1 MANRRQKERYRDI
14 VIIFGAIALLTVII
28 FIMAFVDK
36 ELFLYDKIGAPSL
49 EEILTTV
56 ENKEEFVSLLQ
67 HKIAEQGYEIQL
79 SIPENEDEDCLEV
92 EWKHMKRFTV
102 SLIEHHE
109 DMMSALRRFGIKKVI
124 LTNGK
129 ENWTVLP

>member
-1 MANRRQKERYRDI
+1 MVNRKQKERYKDI
-14 VIIFGAIALLTVII
+14 VIIFGAIALLTAII

-36 ELFLYDKIGAPSL
+36 ELFLYDEIGAPSL
-49 EEILTTV
+49 EEILTKV
-56 ENKEEFVSLLQ
+56 EDKEEFISLLQ

-79 SIPENEDEDCLEV
+79 SIPENEDEDCLKV

-102 SLIEHHE
+102 SLIEHQE
-109 DMMSALRRFGIKKVI
+109 EMMSTLRKFGIKKVI

-129 ENWTVLP
+129 ESWTVLP